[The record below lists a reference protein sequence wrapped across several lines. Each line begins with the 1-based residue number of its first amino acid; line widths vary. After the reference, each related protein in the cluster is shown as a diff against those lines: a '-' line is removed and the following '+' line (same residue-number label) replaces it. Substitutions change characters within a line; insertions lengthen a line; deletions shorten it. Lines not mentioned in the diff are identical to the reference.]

1 MPEKYLF
8 LSGGGWA
15 LGGANYV
22 GSVSIIQQTLLTT
35 NLGDMDIDIE
45 YRCYYAVLY
54 CNALY
59 CTVLCLPG
67 LHGHAGVEKVLQ
79 RGLPQAAH
87 HRVRG
92 RGGAAQAHRD
102 RPGEYNSVI
111 KYFQYFL
118 FLQRI

>member
-35 NLGDMDIDIE
+35 NLGDMDIDITTL
-45 YRCYYAVLY
+45 CCTV
-54 CNALY
+54 LY
-59 CTVLCLPG
+59 CTVLYSPG
-67 LHGHAGVEKVLQ
+67 LHGHAGVEQVLQ

-102 RPGEYNSVI
+102 RPGQYNSVI

-118 FLQRI
+118 FFQRI